1 MIGRITSAISEAG
14 LNIENMA
21 NKASGEVAYMLIELS
36 EPAID
41 DSLAEKLNAIDGI
54 IRVRVIQ

>member
-1 MIGRITSAISEAG
+1 
-14 LNIENMA
+14 MA